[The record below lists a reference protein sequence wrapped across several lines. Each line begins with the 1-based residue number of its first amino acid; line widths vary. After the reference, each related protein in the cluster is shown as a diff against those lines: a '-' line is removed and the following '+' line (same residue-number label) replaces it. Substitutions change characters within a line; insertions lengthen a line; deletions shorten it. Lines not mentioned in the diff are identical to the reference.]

1 MAEEDVKPKGVVAV
15 FVGPTGQ
22 CIASVSDFER
32 SGYGGYSLKDS
43 QTVRVK
49 DEIGRQVAEAFAS
62 SEFTKHLDRYN
73 VQKVLSA
80 MQSNDGYKLHIISVG
95 HEEEE

>member
-1 MAEEDVKPKGVVAV
+1 MGKEDVKPQGVVAV

-32 SGYGGYSLKDS
+32 SGYGGYSLQQS

-49 DEIGRQVAEAFAS
+49 DAIGRKVAEAFAS

-73 VQKVLSA
+73 VQRVLEA
-80 MQSNDGYKLHIISVG
+80 MQQNDGYKLHIISVG